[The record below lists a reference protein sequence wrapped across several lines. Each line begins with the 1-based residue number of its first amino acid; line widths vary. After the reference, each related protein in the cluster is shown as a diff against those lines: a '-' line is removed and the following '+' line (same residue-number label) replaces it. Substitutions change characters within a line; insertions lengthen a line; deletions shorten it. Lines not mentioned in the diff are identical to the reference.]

1 MREAAFIKQNSAR
14 WQEFEKLLA
23 TGSLTPEKKADVFI
37 QLTDDLSFS
46 RTQYPQSETTQYLN
60 QLTSKIHQNIYTTKK
75 EEQSRFITFWTK
87 ELPMLFASLQKPML
101 YSFLITMIATTIG
114 AASTLSDDTF
124 VRLILGD
131 GYVNMTLENIKEGNP
146 TGVYANADQVNMFF
160 AITFNNIKVSFIAFA
175 AGIILSFGTG
185 YILFSNGI
193 MLGTFFSLF
202 YQHNLFLSSVMVVM
216 LHGTL
221 EISAIILAG
230 GAGLRMGNS
239 ILFPGTYSR
248 MDSFKMGAKDGL
260 KVVMGLM
267 PIFIVAGFIESF
279 VTRYANMPTLIKGAI
294 IVASFIFIIF
304 YFFIYPLR
312 YRTKNDVSKN

>member
-1 MREAAFIKQNSAR
+1 MREAAFIKQNNAR

-23 TGSLTPEKKADVFI
+23 SGSLTPEKKADVFI

-60 QLTSKIHQNIYTTKK
+60 QLTSKIHQHIYTTKK
-75 EEQSRFITFWTK
+75 EEQSRFITFWTR

-114 AASTLSDDTF
+114 AVSTLSDDTF

-131 GYVNMTLENIKEGNP
+131 GYVNMTLQNIKDGNP

-193 MLGTFFSLF
+193 MLGTFFALF
-202 YQHNLFLSSVMVVM
+202 YQHNLLWSSVLVVM

-279 VTRYANMPTLIKGAI
+279 VTRYANMPTLIKGTI
-294 IVASFIFIIF
+294 ILVSLIFIIF
-304 YFFIYPLR
+304 YFFVYPLR
-312 YRTKNDVSKN
+312 YRTKKDVSKN